1 MQVTGGVIQQILQA
15 ERSKN
20 FLFFFFLQNFLPL
33 RLAMGPDVAVLGG
46 WLHCHRSR
54 GIVLQRN
61 GKVEQFA
68 LLSGLH
74 CNKLLCYADTTHQT
88 KGPWRTVGITL
99 NHPLS
104 ALEELKKP

>member
-1 MQVTGGVIQQILQA
+1 MSKVIQQIVQA

-20 FLFFFFLQNFLPL
+20 FLFFFLQNFLTL
-33 RLAMGPDVAVLGG
+33 RLAMGPDVAVLDGR
-46 WLHCHRSR
+46 LHCHRSR

-74 CNKLLCYADTTHQT
+74 GNNNILFVL
-88 KGPWRTVGITL
+88 R
-99 NHPLS
+99 
-104 ALEELKKP
+104 